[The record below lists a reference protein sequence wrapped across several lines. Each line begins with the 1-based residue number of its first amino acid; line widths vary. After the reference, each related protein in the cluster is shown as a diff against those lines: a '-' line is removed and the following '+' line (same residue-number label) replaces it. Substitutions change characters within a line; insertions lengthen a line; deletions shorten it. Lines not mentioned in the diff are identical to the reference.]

1 VPAAGEE
8 IVAGTAAR
16 LFDIG
21 ESGPEPLE
29 GTIEALDEHDGAL
42 WALVDGASLRRS
54 TDAGWEPV
62 AELAGLR
69 ATCVLAGSDE
79 VLVGSSEARLFRLED
94 GDLVAVEPFDRV
106 EGREE
111 WFTPW
116 GDPPSTRSL
125 SRDEAGGLYVNVH
138 VGGIPRS
145 DDAGAS
151 WTPTLEVRA
160 DAHQVVTPP
169 SRPGLVL
176 AATARGLALS
186 EDRGGS
192 WRFDT
197 DGLPNAYCRAVA
209 FAEETIFLTAAD
221 GPRGGHAALYRR
233 PLTGGAF
240 ERCAGGLP
248 EWFDRNINS
257 HCLDALG
264 DRVAFG
270 TSAGA
275 VYESS
280 DRGVT
285 WAVAAEGL
293 PAVNCL
299 RIRRG

>member
-8 IVAGTAAR
+8 IVVGTAAR
-16 LFDIG
+16 LFGIG
-21 ESGPEPLE
+21 ESASEPLE
-29 GTIEALDEHDGAL
+29 GSVEALDEHDGAL
-42 WALVDGASLRRS
+42 WALVGGASLRRS
-54 TDAGWEPV
+54 TGAGWEPV
-62 AELAGLR
+62 AELFGLR
-69 ATCVLAGSDE
+69 ATCVLAGSDD
-79 VLVGSSEARLFRLED
+79 VLVGSAEARLFRLD
-94 GDLVAVEPFDRV
+94 GGELVAIEAFDRV

-116 GDPPSTRSL
+116 GDPPSTRAL
-125 SRDEAGGLYVNVH
+125 SRDEAGGVYVNVH

-145 DDAGAS
+145 DDAGAT

-169 SRPGLVL
+169 SDPGLVL

-186 EDRGGS
+186 EDRGAS

-197 DGLPNAYCRAVA
+197 DGLPNVYCRAVA

-233 PLTGGAF
+233 PLADGPF
-240 ERCAGGLP
+240 ERCGGGLP
-248 EWFDRNINS
+248 EWFARNIDS
-257 HCLDALG
+257 HCLDAAG

-270 TSAGA
+270 TSEGA
-275 VYESS
+275 VYESN
-280 DRGVT
+280 DRGET
-285 WAVAAEGL
+285 WAVVAEGL

>member
-8 IVAGTAAR
+8 IVAGTAAH
-16 LFDIG
+16 LYGIG
-21 ESGPEPLE
+21 EAAPEPLE
-29 GTIEALDEHDGAL
+29 GSVDALDEHDGAL
-42 WALVDGASLRRS
+42 WALVDGTSLQRS
-54 TDAGWEPV
+54 TGAGWEPV
-62 AELAGLR
+62 AELSGLR

-79 VLVGSSEARLFRLED
+79 VLVGSSEARLFRVE
-94 GDLVAVEPFDRV
+94 GGELVAIEAFDRV
-106 EGREE
+106 ADREE

-125 SRDEAGGLYVNVH
+125 SRDEAGGLYANVH

-160 DAHQVVTPP
+160 DAHQVATPP
-169 SRPGLVL
+169 SHPGLVL

-186 EDRGGS
+186 EDRGAS
-192 WRFDT
+192 WRFET
-197 DGLPNAYCRAVA
+197 GGLPNVYCRAVA
-209 FAEETIFLTAAD
+209 FAEETTFLTAAD

-233 PLTGGAF
+233 PLADGSF
-240 ERCAGGLP
+240 ERCGGGLP
-248 EWFDRNINS
+248 EWFERNIDS
-257 HCLDALG
+257 HCLDAVG

-270 TSAGA
+270 TSEGT
-275 VYESS
+275 VYESN
-280 DRGVT
+280 DRGET